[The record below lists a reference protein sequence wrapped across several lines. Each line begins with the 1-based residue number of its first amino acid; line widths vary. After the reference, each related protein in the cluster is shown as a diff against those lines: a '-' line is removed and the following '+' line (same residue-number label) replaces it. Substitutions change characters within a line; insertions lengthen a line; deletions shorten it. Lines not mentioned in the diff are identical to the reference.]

1 MFIYNFKI
9 NGNLVFK
16 FILAFIVIIAFT
28 ILIIS
33 SLNLLK
39 HTHSIAVNTAETNKK
54 ILINSTNY
62 TNMLEEVYNNLDS
75 YIGKEINFSGYVYR
89 LSDMKNT
96 EFVLARDMLINSDN
110 QSVVVGFLCTSNNAK
125 NLKNGTWVN
134 VSGNIIKGYYH
145 DQIPVIDIK
154 EIEEIESPEDAFVY
168 PPNMCNTST

>member
-16 FILAFIVIIAFT
+16 FILTFIVIIAF
-28 ILIIS
+28 ILLIIS

-39 HTHSIAVNTAETNKK
+39 HTHSIVVNTAKK
-54 ILINSTNY
+54 KKKLIINSNNY
-62 TNMLEEVYNNLDS
+62 TNMLEEVYNNLNS
-75 YIGKEINFSGYVYR
+75 YIGKEISFFGYVYR
-89 LSDMKNT
+89 LNDMKNT

-154 EIEEIESPEDAFVY
+154 EIEEIEAPEDAFVY
-168 PPNMCNTST
+168 PPNMSDTST